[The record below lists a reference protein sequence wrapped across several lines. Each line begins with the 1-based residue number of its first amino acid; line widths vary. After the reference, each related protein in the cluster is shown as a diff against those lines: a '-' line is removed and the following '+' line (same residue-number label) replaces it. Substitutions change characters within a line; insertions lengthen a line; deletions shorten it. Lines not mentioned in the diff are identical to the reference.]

1 MNDWSLLVMK
11 TYGVGVAIPTLSGL
25 ERHEACS
32 ASLLDEVPTASLYR
46 DAGGCV
52 WVLWK
57 EPWVR

>member
-1 MNDWSLLVMK
+1 MK
-11 TYGVGVAIPTLSGL
+11 TYGVGVAIPTSSGL

-46 DAGGCV
+46 DTGGCV